1 MGYGLRIWNLGFRIQ
16 GLGYGS
22 RVKGLESVGFVELRD
37 RVQDSRFKVYG
48 LEFKGVGFGV

>member
-1 MGYGLRIWNLGFRIQ
+1 MDYEFGIWDLGFRVWVMDP
-16 GLGYGS
+16 GL
-22 RVKGLESVGFVELRD
+22 RVESVGFVELRD